1 MVIIGYLLL
10 CFIFIILAFNKFHRL
25 VNLVSVFTVMW
36 FFWGA
41 LSCLGFFNLRV
52 PSFNVHLLAW
62 IFVSIVD
69 FCFLLFAKNNY
80 DCCVCDLDG
89 LNCIFRAHILQALSL
104 SLLIPLM
111 YKTASLY
118 FSSTGLAAI
127 RNIYFSGTNF
137 SSMYQDLFFRLIP
150 MGFTQALIIIYVY
163 YSFET
168 KQYKYLIYSFLNVI
182 LITLISGG
190 RYALMLILYTVLI
203 LWLTGQINIGQ
214 DTFIIKY
221 KNKLKK
227 IILLIVVVMFAIT
240 LKRGQAILNNV
251 YMYFSGSLSF
261 LDYILE
267 NPSSFALDKP
277 LHGYLTFGAIVE
289 PVVLF
294 LKVIGLTTAKVPSYE
309 FNIYCQN
316 YYNIGANG
324 YHILFNANTSVL
336 YYFIRD
342 FGFFGVIIGALFFG
356 IVATY
361 SYNRWKKGSIFWGLI
376 FIFVGN
382 AMLNSIMTYQL
393 FGPNPFF
400 MCCAFYLL
408 TQRKFTIGKG
418 RR

>member
-1 MVIIGYLLL
+1 MVIIGYLILY
-10 CFIFIILAFNKFHRL
+10 FIFIILAFNKFHRL
-25 VNLVSVFTVMW
+25 INLVSVFTTIW
-36 FFWGA
+36 FFWGTF
-41 LSCLGFFNLRV
+41 SCLGFFNLRV
-52 PSFNVHLLAW
+52 PSFHVHLLAW
-62 IFVSIVD
+62 VFVSIVD
-69 FCFLLFAKNNY
+69 FCFVLFVKSDY
-80 DCCVCDLDG
+80 DCSLCDLGG
-89 LNCIFRAHILQALSL
+89 LNCIFRAYFLQILSL
-104 SLLIPLM
+104 LLLIPLI

-118 FSSTGLAAI
+118 FSSTGLATI

-137 SSMYQDLFFRLIP
+137 SSLYQDLFFRVIP
-150 MGFTQALIIIYVY
+150 MGFMQALIIFYTY

-168 KQYKYLIYSFLNVI
+168 KQYKYLMYSFLNVI

-190 RYALMLILYTVLI
+190 RYELMLILYTVLI
-203 LWLTGQINIGQ
+203 LWLTGQINIEQ
-214 DTFIIKY
+214 DTFKIKY

-227 IILLIVVVMFAIT
+227 IILLVLGVMVIIT
-240 LKRGQAILNNV
+240 LERGQAIIKNI

-277 LHGYLTFGAIVE
+277 LHGYLTFGAIIE
-289 PVVLF
+289 PIVLF

-342 FGFFGVIIGALFFG
+342 FGFFGVIIGALFVG
-356 IVATY
+356 VVATY
-361 SYNRWKKGSIFWGLI
+361 SYNRWKKESTFWGLI
-376 FIFVGN
+376 FIFIGN

-393 FGPNPFF
+393 FGSNPFF
-400 MCCAFYLL
+400 ICCAFFLL
-408 TQRKFTIGKG
+408 TQRKITIKL
-418 RR
+418 